1 MCTMCEHITIEFEN
15 VFSGLWTTLTSSRTP
30 SACPTT
36 RTWRRSPKTCAAKM
50 APFREVHWACK
61 PLPQSPR
68 VVVARKA
75 FLLWVK
81 FEFPSYFPTT
91 SILVMY
97 IYVKNQSSKEARAY
111 FDYTYI
117 TNHSE
122 TYYYTVY
129 LLCNKKLY
137 LHPELNFLSKE
148 GFNWNRHWQMEV
160 HNFPHFWSG
169 PKLSGSEYVILMAAN
184 GRELS
189 RKKKALQAL

>member
-1 MCTMCEHITIEFEN
+1 MDHIHHSETSILSVHCQYTTIECEN
-15 VFSGLWTTLTSSRTP
+15 LVSGLWTTLTSSRTP

-36 RTWRRSPKTCAAKM
+36 RTWQRSPKTCAAKM

-61 PLPQSPR
+61 PLSQSPY
-68 VVVARKA
+68 VVVAWKA

-81 FEFPSYFPTT
+81 FEFPSYFSTT

-137 LHPELNFLSKE
+137 LHPELNFPFKRGLQLKQA
-148 GFNWNRHWQMEV
+148 FAD
-160 HNFPHFWSG
+160 
-169 PKLSGSEYVILMAAN
+169 GS
-184 GRELS
+184 
-189 RKKKALQAL
+189 